1 MSEFQQHDDNRES
14 EAPSAPPLRAA
25 FLVWPGKVHSQTW
38 QIFWVGILYLLGAL
52 LPWTGVNGTRYL
64 LTSENA
70 PRWVAA
76 VQYNNE
82 LGVHNLNSNYPH
94 PGQVIAV
101 SEPGMGFGQ
110 VLLLLCAIAMV
121 VTGAISIW
129 NRRLALTPTLCT
141 WFVAL
146 ATLYFYKGWPTPT
159 ALMQDLKGTSNG
171 FSQFGNAVGAI
182 FGEFGSFLQ
191 GSITPSMQ
199 RVFDG
204 AGLGFYVTMV
214 AQIALTLIVVLSLV
228 MGGKSKGQ
236 QVPAQRKRR

>member
-25 FLVWPGKVHSQTW
+25 FLVWPGHVHSQTW

-52 LPWTGVNGTRYL
+52 LPWTGANGTRYL
-64 LTSENA
+64 VGGMNGV
-70 PRWVAA
+70 RWVSS
-76 VQYNNE
+76 VHYSNE
-82 LGVHNLNSNYPH
+82 LAIHNLDSNYAH
-94 PGQVIAV
+94 PGGILSV
-101 SEPGMGFGQ
+101 SDPGMGFGQ

-146 ATLYFYKGWPTPT
+146 ATLYFYKGWPTP
-159 ALMQDLKGTSNG
+159 AAPVQPLSGTSNG
-171 FSQFGNAVGAI
+171 FTHFGNTVGAI
-182 FGEFGSFLQ
+182 FGEFGKFV
-191 GSITPSMQ
+191 GGTITPNME

-204 AGLGFYVTMV
+204 AGVGFYVTMV
-214 AQIALTLIVVLSLV
+214 AQIGLTLIVVLSLV
-228 MGGKSKGQ
+228 MGGKSKGP
-236 QVPAQRKRR
+236 PAPAPRKRR